1 MGVSPGPWSTE
12 CPAQPAASARP
23 VRPSPSAPRC
33 SSAQGA
39 DTRAPNG
46 IRAWVQPTVRRPAPS
61 RRPSRMPGG
70 EAIPT
75 SASTRTTTTG
85 LTPLPG
91 RRAVSQLLL
100 ALGSPRIRHHWA
112 HQLAPSISEPGEAS
126 EASRQASAAKHDSPH
141 SRPISTASDVQDAG
155 AETPVSRPAARSRI
169 RSSEAS
175 DGLTE
180 RRRSYGGAVSA
191 LASSSATAQSSQG
204 PPRGGGTTPLQ
215 GPGLVRSGTE
225 GGPARAPV
233 SYVRRKELSGFWLL
247 VLSGAER
254 GRRVP
259 RSGVDAGVYAGGEP
273 VGR

>member
-1 MGVSPGPWSTE
+1 
-12 CPAQPAASARP
+12 
-23 VRPSPSAPRC
+23 
-33 SSAQGA
+33 
-39 DTRAPNG
+39 
-46 IRAWVQPTVRRPAPS
+46 
-61 RRPSRMPGG
+61 MPGG

-180 RRRSYGGAVSA
+180 RRRSYGGAASA
-191 LASSSATAQSSQG
+191 PASNICNPLSHRMEPHRRGGHHSAVGTRSSPFRYGGGSRSRARQLRAAKGVERILAAGLERCGTWPEG
-204 PPRGGGTTPLQ
+204 PP
-215 GPGLVRSGTE
+215 
-225 GGPARAPV
+225 
-233 SYVRRKELSGFWLL
+233 
-247 VLSGAER
+247 ER
-254 GRRVP
+254 G
-259 RSGVDAGVYAGGEP
+259 
-273 VGR
+273 